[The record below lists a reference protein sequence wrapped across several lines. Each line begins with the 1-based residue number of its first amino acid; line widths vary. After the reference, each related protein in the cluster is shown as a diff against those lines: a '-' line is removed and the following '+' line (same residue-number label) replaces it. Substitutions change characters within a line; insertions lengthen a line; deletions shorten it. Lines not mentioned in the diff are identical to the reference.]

1 MVGAAAVVGAAD
13 VGAAGA
19 GAGTADVGAA
29 VVGVGADGAGAGAAV
44 DVAAAVVALSEG
56 NSTKESHSSS
66 VVHTDADS
74 ISESVTSLPVTLAKT
89 SLTWVTSAWTC
100 TIACETEAVTDCM
113 AFFSVSVQ
121 VKVTLI
127 TV

>member
-19 GAGTADVGAA
+19 ADVGAA
-29 VVGVGADGAGAGAAV
+29 VVGVGADGVGAGADAAV

>member
-29 VVGVGADGAGAGAAV
+29 VVGVGADGAGAAV